1 MAIGAGQPAQLKEEY
16 MSTGLAPTNHDG
28 ILDFLRATLPFSEL
42 DSPSLNRLVRHC
54 QVDFFPAGTRLLRR
68 GVTEVDGLWLIQ
80 KGGIRVFA
88 EDEGRLVDIRGDG
101 ATLGALSLF
110 HGEKAALDAETMEDT
125 FVIKI
130 PRAQFFEVV
139 HRHPSLSRFYLKSFA
154 DTFLSKAFEEM
165 RCKPAGPHDDAA
177 LHLFSSPVG
186 TLISREPV
194 SVSYGLSIQGAAR
207 EMIRQNTGSLLF
219 REPSGEI
226 RGIVTD
232 TDLRSA
238 LALGLDS
245 QAPAETIMN
254 TPVESIDASAVCFD
268 ALLAMMSKNIH
279 HLLVTSGGAAR
290 GVISSHDLMLLQGR
304 SPMSVFREIAS
315 RTTIAG
321 LYPLR
326 ESLTPVIRTLVQ
338 QGAKAGNITRMIAV
352 LNDQIISRLLEL
364 MLRELGPP
372 PVRFSLL
379 LMGSEGRREQ
389 TFATDQDNALI
400 FENCEV
406 DFLERAAEI
415 FFSAFTERMVGH
427 LIQCGFPR
435 CPGNMMASNP
445 DWRGGPDAWKNRVRS
460 WVVTPEPQRVLSS
473 AVFFDFRG
481 AFGQTELA
489 ADLRRYVME
498 LCAGQDLFLRHLAA
512 NCLNARPPLTLFRN
526 FVVEKDGAHKNTL
539 DIKLR
544 GLLPFMDFARV
555 LALKHGITE
564 TGTLGRLEALHQDG
578 HLSRDL
584 YHEAREAFEFLL
596 QVRLMHQLE
605 QMEQGLP
612 PDNRI
617 DPGTLSSLEKRTLR
631 EAFGVTSALHAV
643 LTGIFRLDF
652 V

>member
-1 MAIGAGQPAQLKEEY
+1 
-16 MSTGLAPTNHDG
+16 MSPGLAPRDHDA
-28 ILDFLRATLPFSEL
+28 ILDFLRSTLPFSEVDETGL
-42 DSPSLNRLVRHC
+42 RRIARQCL
-54 QVDFFPAGTRLLRR
+54 VDFFPAGTRLLRR

-80 KGGIRVFA
+80 KGAVRVFA

-101 ATLGALSLF
+101 ASLGALSLF
-110 HGEKAALDAETMEDT
+110 HGEKAALDAETVEDT
-125 FVIKI
+125 FVVKI
-130 PRAQFFEVV
+130 PRAQFFEAV

-154 DTFLSKAFEEM
+154 DTFLARAFEEM
-165 RCKPAGPHDDAA
+165 RHKSACPHEDTG
-177 LHLFSSPVG
+177 LHLFGSPVG
-186 TLISREPV
+186 SLISREPV
-194 SVSYGLSIQGAAR
+194 SAAFGLSIQAAAR
-207 EMIRQNTGSLLF
+207 EMIRQNTGSLLL
-219 REPSGEI
+219 REPSGDI

-238 LALGLDS
+238 LALGLDPH
-245 QAPAETIMN
+245 APVETIMS
-254 TPVESIDASAVCFD
+254 TPVERIDAQAVCFD

-279 HLLVTSGGAAR
+279 HLLVTSGGAVR

-315 RTTIAG
+315 RTAING

-326 ESLTPVIRTLVQ
+326 DTFTPVIRTLVQ

-352 LNDQIISRLLEL
+352 LNDQVITRLLEL

-372 PVRFSLL
+372 PVKFCLL

-400 FENCEV
+400 FENCGV
-406 DFLERAAEI
+406 DFLERAAETY
-415 FFSAFTERMVGH
+415 FSAFTERMVGH

-445 DWRGGPDAWKNRVRS
+445 DWRGGLDAWKTWVRS
-460 WVVTPEPQRVLSS
+460 WVVTPEPRRVLAS

-481 AFGQTELA
+481 VSGQTELA

-512 NCLNARPPLTLFRN
+512 NCLNARPPLTLFKN

-555 LALKHGITE
+555 LALKHGIAE

-578 HLSRDL
+578 RLSRDL

-605 QMEQGLP
+605 QMEQGIP

-617 DPGTLSSLEKRTLR
+617 DPGALSALEKRTLR

-643 LTGIFRLDF
+643 LTEVFRLDSA
-652 V
+652 